1 MNTIHRNNGLRNVL
15 KNWKGEDC
23 DKESDS
29 EDAPTTTVGIY
40 HCYKSLS
47 ILVSSYEQGSPLSAL
62 RFRRG
67 QFGCVCRELQE
78 VYELKMHLS
87 GPKDSLNEM
96 DYITW
101 VIGKDKAL
109 GKLKNLEIDHP
120 VLLLPLLSDSGCA
133 KYGNK
138 CCYTAVTDRC
148 TKLTGSGRFV
158 QY

>member
-15 KNWKGEDC
+15 KNWKGEEC
-23 DKESDS
+23 EEESDS
-29 EDAPTTTVGIY
+29 EDEPTKTVGIY
-40 HCYKSLS
+40 HRYKSLS

-62 RFRRG
+62 RFRGG
-67 QFGCVCRELQE
+67 QFGCVCGELQE

-87 GPKDSLNEM
+87 GPKDTINEM

-101 VIGKDKAL
+101 VIGRDKAL

-133 KYGNK
+133 KYGYK
-138 CCYTAVTDRC
+138 GCYSAVTDRW
-148 TKLTGSGRFV
+148 TKLTGRGRFV
-158 QY
+158 RY